1 MAILLVINHI
11 MDSVADA
18 RDRTTFLSPLTAKKI
33 IILNGLKLFP
43 NPPPPHPF
51 SPSPNTDEKVST
63 FTSDACVF
71 QTTLINTTIWTANH
85 YDRLL
90 IITLFYMSK
99 AKHIYRFKLVPVS
112 SHKIYAVLAN
122 LKMFGLT
129 VVNLKSK
136 IIMNMFLNSYY
147 LLISTNQVSLT
158 LLLTNLS
165 KGYLNCLAPVFINVH
180 KSHMLTAYTR
190 KFENAVHVS
199 S

>member
-1 MAILLVINHI
+1 MKRCDFWRAKRAENFPHNQH
-11 MDSVADA
+11 
-18 RDRTTFLSPLTAKKI
+18 FLPHNVPENFRI
-33 IILNGLKLFP
+33 ICCFF
-43 NPPPPHPF
+43 PHPIRC
-51 SPSPNTDEKVST
+51 PV
-63 FTSDACVF
+63 
-71 QTTLINTTIWTANH
+71 INTTIWTANH